1 MKKRANIE
9 TKIKKI
15 LKKYKVVRAGI
26 FGSYARGEET
36 KKSDIDILVRL
47 KKPLGFAFVKMQ
59 FELEKEIGKKFDII
73 TYKSINPLLKKKIL
87 NEEVRII

>member
-1 MKKRANIE
+1 MKKENIKS
-9 TKIKKI
+9 KIKKI
-15 LKKYKVVRAGI
+15 LKRYKVVKAGI

-36 KKSDIDILVRL
+36 KKSDIDILVQL